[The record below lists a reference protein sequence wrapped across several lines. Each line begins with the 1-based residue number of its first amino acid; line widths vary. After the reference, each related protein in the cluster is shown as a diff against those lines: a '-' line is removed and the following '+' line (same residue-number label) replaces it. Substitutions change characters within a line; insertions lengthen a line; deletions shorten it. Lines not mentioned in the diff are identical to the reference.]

1 MIFGGLRGRQV
12 LIPDRGRTMVWE
24 QPGPAGAPTLL
35 LLHGLGSTALGNWA
49 TSLPS
54 LGREFG
60 VVAPDQRGHGGGI
73 PLSGRLRIDEL
84 ADDAAALLDEL
95 GVRRAIAVGYSMGGF
110 VAQRLWRRHAQRVAG
125 VVLCA
130 TADRLGGFL
139 PVQQLNAAVVVTTRD
154 RLIPPEVQRAMAR
167 RIAGA
172 TVHEVDAGHLA
183 PASAP
188 GRFVPTLLT
197 ACRSVARRSLAGPA
211 AA

>member
-1 MIFGGLRGRQV
+1 MIPGEPRVRQIV
-12 LIPDRGRTMVWE
+12 LPERGRTLVWE
-24 QPGPAGAPTLL
+24 QAGPAGAPTLL
-35 LLHGLGSTALGNWA
+35 LLHGLGSTAVGNWA

-60 VVAPDQRGHGGGI
+60 VVALDQRGHGRGL

-95 GVRRAIAVGYSMGGF
+95 RVPRAIAVGYSMGGF
-110 VAQRLWRRHAQRVAG
+110 VAQRLWRRHPGRISG

-130 TADRLGGFL
+130 TADRLGGVL
-139 PVQQLNAAVVVTTRD
+139 RVTQLAAAVVVTTRD
-154 RLIPPEVQRAMAR
+154 RLIPPGVQRALAR
-167 RIAGA
+167 RIDGA

-183 PASAP
+183 PATDP
-188 GRFVPTLLT
+188 GRFVPALLT
-197 ACRSVARRSLAGPA
+197 ACRSVARRAQAGPA